1 MDINEKQMKVII
13 DALVERIKDLE
24 LEVWMRDERIE
35 KLTAQLCCTVEI
47 RCKLSK

>member
-35 KLTAQLCCTVEI
+35 KLTAQLEGKCGTDG
-47 RCKLSK
+47 